1 MNDGHADRLRR
12 GLKVPVPP
20 FLTARTHY
28 TIWKVLLKKKMAAF
42 AGDLFQRSRNLV
54 YKVLL
59 SLLS

>member
-20 FLTARTHY
+20 FFDGTNALH
-28 TIWKVLLKKKMAAF
+28 TIWKVLLKKKMA
-42 AGDLFQRSRNLV
+42 GNLFQRSRNLV

-59 SLLS
+59 SLSS